1 LSEVTIVNLEA
12 GMAEDLAR
20 IELACFPM
28 ANPDELFTAE
38 VIRAY
43 AEVFPEGY
51 FVAMKD
57 GEPVGMGAGI
67 YLDFD
72 FENPQHRIVEIT
84 GENQCRNHDPDGDW
98 YYGTDMCV
106 RPDHRGQGIGGLL
119 YERRK
124 ALVVRD
130 GKRGIIAG
138 GSLPGYFDH
147 KASMPVDEYVDKVVA
162 GELQD
167 PTLSFQLS
175 EGFEVRGLLENYV
188 EDEADDGWAALI
200 VWENPD
206 SWVSGPR
213 PAPRGAGGGRT
224 PNPADS

>member
-1 LSEVTIVNLEA
+1 VSEVTIVNLQPD
-12 GMAEDLAR
+12 MAEELER

-28 ANPDELFTAE
+28 ANPDDLLSRDDIA
-38 VIRAY
+38 AY

-51 FVAMKD
+51 FVAMVD
-57 GEPVGMGAGI
+57 GRPVGMGAGI

-72 FENPQHRIVEIT
+72 FGDPQHTIAGIT
-84 GENQCRNHDPDGDW
+84 GDHQCGNHDPEGDW
-98 YYGTDMCV
+98 YYGTDITV
-106 RPDHRGQGIGGLL
+106 LPEYRGRGIGGML

-124 ALVVRD
+124 ALVRRD
-130 GKRGIIAG
+130 RKRGIIAG

-147 KASMPVDEYVDKVVA
+147 KSSMPIDRYVARVVA
-162 GELQD
+162 GELHD

-175 EGFEVRGLLENYV
+175 HGFEVRGLLEGYL

-206 SWVSGPR
+206 L
-213 PAPRGAGGGRT
+213 
-224 PNPADS
+224 